1 MTHLRIR
8 LNELSFFPSIR
19 IRNCRCEW
27 RRLWYVFCMLSRLMC
42 VRSCFSDERFRQT
55 TLKGWWEL
63 KPQIALGHGRFLRPK
78 SCRLGILHWIKTKHV
93 FPKKVLS
100 SSFYRN
106 SFRTFVPLNPPK
118 VPFYAKRTYFHF
130 LLLILWVCP
139 LTKSRNF
146 EVDFKPVWIPAVAGS
161 TPKGAYF

>member
-1 MTHLRIR
+1 M
-8 LNELSFFPSIR
+8 NGVG
-19 IRNCRCEW
+19 
-27 RRLWYVFCMLSRLMC
+27 WYVFCMLSCLMC

-78 SCRLGILHWIKTKHV
+78 SCRLGILHWIRSKHI
-93 FPKKVLS
+93 FPKKKAT
-100 SSFYRN
+100 SFYRN
-106 SFRTFVPLNPPK
+106 SFHTFVLINIPQK
-118 VPFYAKRTYFHF
+118 SHYAKRTYFH
-130 LLLILWVCP
+130 LLLIILWVCP

-146 EVDFKPVWIPAVAGS
+146 EVDFKPVWILAVAGS